1 MLLTRTPLYSSPEG
15 DFRVRLACLRHAA
28 SVDSE
33 PGSNSRLEVLI
44 LEHHRNWLMSDD
56 DSFEFCTPRFIARA
70 SPSKVISWDTLYL
83 VFKDRFL
90 FNESLLRRL
99 GFASVAL
106 KRLLAAS
113 RKR

>member
-1 MLLTRTPLYSSPEG
+1 MLLTRTPLYSAPEG
-15 DFRVRLACLRHAA
+15 AFRVRLACLRHAA

-44 LEHHRNWLMSDD
+44 LEHHRTGCPCPMMTLS
-56 DSFEFCTPRFIARA
+56 SFESRELYRSA

-90 FNESLLRRL
+90 FNRILT
-99 GFASVAL
+99 
-106 KRLLAAS
+106 
-113 RKR
+113 